1 MQHAPVIRIG
11 DQAYSLNPE
20 CNRYQV
26 PLEELG
32 LLRMIDIPP
41 HHHLEVMGVPLPTTA
56 EVACELWLVNG
67 GDAGTD
73 EHLSVF
79 GGAWISVTPDN
90 AERELARLQRAFPSL
105 HRFDARKSPKFE
117 IEDILHRGLKASAF
131 LSLSFEG
138 RGETTVRDA
147 IEPFVEGFRRL
158 TLPDA
163 SVFICHASEDKPF
176 ARAIAGELRSD
187 GAAIWLDELEIRV
200 GDSIVQKVSEG
211 LQGAS
216 HLVIILSRHSVT
228 KPWVAKEL
236 SYSLMRQLSDRSISI
251 LPVRLD
257 DSPLPALLSDV
268 KYADFRVDFAEG
280 AKALRSAVFGAP
292 SDA

>member
-1 MQHAPVIRIG
+1 MQHAPDIRIG
-11 DQAYSLNPE
+11 NRTYSLNPE

-26 PLEELG
+26 PLEELDA
-32 LLRMIDIPP
+32 LRMIDIPP
-41 HHHLEVMGVPLPTTA
+41 HHHLEVMGVPMPTG
-56 EVACELWLVNG
+56 EIECELWLVNA
-67 GDAGTD
+67 GDEGTD
-73 EHLSVF
+73 EHLSVY
-79 GGAWISVTPDN
+79 GGAWIPVTPDN

-105 HRFDARKSPKFE
+105 HRYDARKSPKFE

-138 RGETTVRDA
+138 RGDTTVRDA
-147 IEPFVEGFRRL
+147 IGPFVEGFRRL
-158 TLPDA
+158 TMPDA
-163 SVFICHASEDKPF
+163 RVFVCHASEDKPF
-176 ARAIAGELRSD
+176 ARVLAAELRND

-216 HLVIILSRHSVT
+216 HLVIILSRHSVS

-257 DSPLPALLSDV
+257 DSQIPALLSDV
-268 KYADFRVDFAEG
+268 KYADCRDDFSKGVRE
-280 AKALRSAVFGAP
+280 LRLAIFGGVE
-292 SDA
+292 